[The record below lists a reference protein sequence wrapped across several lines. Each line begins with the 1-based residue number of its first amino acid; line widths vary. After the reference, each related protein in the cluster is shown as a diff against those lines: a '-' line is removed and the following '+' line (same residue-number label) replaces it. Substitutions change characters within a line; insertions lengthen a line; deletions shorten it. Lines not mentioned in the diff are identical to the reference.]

1 MEFRGELFFL
11 SNLFETKIQI
21 GNFTF
26 ENAEAAFQSFKDLK
40 RQKEFEKIDGATAK
54 KLGKK
59 VNLRNDWTEI
69 KIEIMELVL
78 REKFSNEILKQK
90 LIATGDLELIETNHW
105 KDFYWGVCDGRGQN
119 QLGKLLMKLRGEFK
133 NGN

>member
-40 RQKEFEKIDGATAK
+40 RQKEFEKIDGVTAK

-59 VNLRNDWTEI
+59 VNLRNNWTDV

-78 REKFSNEILKQK
+78 KEKFSNEILKQK

-105 KDFYWGVCDGRGQN
+105 KDFFWGVCEGKGRN
-119 QLGKLLMKLRGEFK
+119 ELGKILMKIRGELQ
-133 NGN
+133 NGS

>member
-21 GNFTF
+21 GELVF

-40 RQKEFEKIDGATAK
+40 RQKEFEKIDGVTAK
-54 KLGKK
+54 RLGKK
-59 VNLRNDWTEI
+59 VNLRNDWTEA

-78 REKFSNEILKQK
+78 RAKFSNETLKEK
-90 LIATGDLELIETNHW
+90 LKATGSTELIETNYW
-105 KDFYWGVCDGRGQN
+105 GDYFWGVCNGRGKN
-119 QLGKLLMKLRGEFK
+119 ELGKLLMKLREEFQDE
-133 NGN
+133 N

>member
-21 GNFTF
+21 GELVF

-40 RQKEFEKIDGATAK
+40 RQKEFEKIDGVTAK
-54 KLGKK
+54 RLGKK
-59 VNLRNDWTEI
+59 VNLRNDWTEV

-78 REKFSNEILKQK
+78 RAKFSNEALKEK
-90 LIATGDLELIETNHW
+90 LKATGNVELIETNHW
-105 KDFYWGVCDGRGQN
+105 ADYFWGVCNGRGKN
-119 QLGKLLMKLRGEFK
+119 ELGKLLMKLRGEFQ
-133 NGN
+133 NEN

>member
-1 MEFRGELFFL
+1 MYFRGELFFL
-11 SNLFETKIQI
+11 SNLFQTKIKI
-21 GNFTF
+21 GEFEF

-40 RQKEFEKIDGATAK
+40 RQKEFEKIDGVTAK

>member
-1 MEFRGELFFL
+1 MYFRGELFFL
-11 SNLFETKIQI
+11 SNLFQTKIKI
-21 GNFTF
+21 GEFEF

-40 RQKEFEKIDGATAK
+40 RQKEFEKIDGVTAK

-90 LIATGDLELIETNHW
+90 LMLTIRKTILW
-105 KDFYWGVCDGRGQN
+105 VCC
-119 QLGKLLMKLRGEFK
+119 LLLNMVR
-133 NGN
+133 